1 MMDILHLSDWNKVLL
16 AVFENG
22 KCVPGLFLE
31 MYKHFK
37 WHFELGRYTL
47 SNNLLFDY

>member
-22 KCVPGLFLE
+22 KCVPGLCFRDVQT
-31 MYKHFK
+31 F
-37 WHFELGRYTL
+37 
-47 SNNLLFDY
+47 